1 MATYVL
7 RRLVGLISVLL
18 GISVVVFFLM
28 KLIPGDVA
36 QAMLGLTARPED
48 VARLREALGLN
59 EPIYIQYL
67 KWLGQVL
74 RGDFGISLQQRTEV
88 LPFVLERFQN
98 TLILTAA
105 ATLTS
110 LVIGLPAGIISATKQ
125 YSVFDR
131 VSMVLALFGNSMP
144 AFWLGLMSILIFSL
158 HLGWLPT
165 SGMWPVIGEQTPLVL
180 LKHLILPAVTL
191 GAASAAI
198 TARITRS
205 SMLEVIRQDYVRT
218 ARAKGLGERIIL
230 TRHALG
236 NALLPVLTVVSLQFG
251 FLLGGAVLTET
262 VFSWPGV
269 GLALYNAI
277 SFRDYPVVQG
287 GVLIV
292 AISFVL
298 VNLATDLLYAVIDP
312 RIKYS

>member
-7 RRLVGLISVLL
+7 RRLLALIPVLL
-18 GISVVVFFLM
+18 GISLVVFFLM

-36 QAMLGLTARPED
+36 QALLGLTARPED
-48 VARLREALGLN
+48 VANLREALGLN
-59 EPIYIQYL
+59 QPIWVQYV
-67 KWLGQVL
+67 KWLSHVL
-74 RGDFGISLQQRTEV
+74 RGDLGISLQQRTDV
-88 LPFVLERFQN
+88 LPFILDRFQN
-98 TLILTAA
+98 TLLLTAA
-105 ATLTS
+105 ATLIS
-110 LVIGLPAGIISATKQ
+110 LLIGLPAGIISATKQ
-125 YSVFDR
+125 YSIFDR
-131 VSMVLALFGNSMP
+131 ISMLLALFGNSMP

-158 HLGWLPT
+158 KLRWLPT
-165 SGMWPVIGEQTPLVL
+165 GGMWPMVGERTPWVL
-180 LKHLILPAVTL
+180 LEHLALPAITL

-218 ARAKGLGERIIL
+218 ARAKGLAERTVL
-230 TRHALG
+230 TRHTLK
-236 NALLPVLTVVSLQFG
+236 NALLPILTVVSLQFG

-277 SFRDYPVVQG
+277 SFRDYPMVQG
-287 GVLIV
+287 GVLVV
-292 AISFVL
+292 ACAFVL
-298 VNLATDLLYAVIDP
+298 VNLVTDLLYALIDP